1 MACRIG
7 IVGFGKIA
15 HDQHLPVIMANPAFE
30 LAAVVSPRAPA
41 PPGVACFAEHHAML
55 AALPDL
61 DAVAICTPP
70 LPRHAIALDCLTAGK
85 HVLLEKPPTATLSEL
100 TDLER
105 VADRQHRVLYAT
117 WHSRHAAAVEEARRR
132 LAGRN
137 VRRLSIIWK
146 EDVRRWHPGQQWI
159 WEAGGFG
166 VFDPGINA
174 LSIATYIMPV
184 ALFVRRA
191 DLMLPANRDAP
202 IAANLDLGEGF
213 SAAFDWRQTGDQTWE
228 IEVECENFHL
238 RLTDG
243 GSRLAVDDVMLIDE
257 GKAENQEYAGIY
269 RHFDILLREGRS
281 DVDAAPFRLV
291 ADAFMIGRRETVEA
305 FEG

>member
-15 HDQHLPVIMANPAFE
+15 QDQHLPVIMANPAFE

-41 PPGVACFAEHHAML
+41 PDGVACFPDHHAML
-55 AALPDL
+55 AALPDI

-70 LPRHAIALDCLTAGK
+70 LPRHAIAVDCLTAGK

-100 TDLER
+100 ADLER
-105 VADRQHRVLYAT
+105 VADRQRRVLYAT
-117 WHSRHAAAVEEARRR
+117 WHSRHAAAIEEARRR
-132 LAGRN
+132 LAGQT
-137 VRRLSIIWK
+137 VRRLEIIWK

-184 ALFVRRA
+184 PLFVRRA
-191 DLMLPANRDAP
+191 ELLFPANRDAP
-202 IAANLDLGEGF
+202 IAAKLDLGESF
-213 SAAFDWRQTGDQTWE
+213 TAAFDWRQTGNQVWE
-228 IEVECENFHL
+228 IQVECENFCL

-243 GSRLAVDDVMLIDE
+243 GSRLAVDDVMLVDE
-257 GKAENQEYAGIY
+257 GQAENQEYAAIY
-269 RHFDILLREGRS
+269 RHFDNLLREGRC

-291 ADAFMIGRRETVEA
+291 ADAFMIGRRDIVDA
-305 FEG
+305 FED